1 MQLEGVRPI
10 APLILKLSG
19 LLLTALGALWAVLVI
34 QAPTDSMQG
43 MVQKIIY
50 VHVPCAITSY
60 LGFAITAVSGALYLW
75 KNQDRFDRVAAAG
88 AEVGVIFCTLTILT
102 GPIWARA
109 TWGHWWAWDP
119 RLTVTLMLW
128 FIYLA
133 YLLLRSFTEGSART
147 ARFAAVYG
155 MVGLFAVP
163 LNYFAIDL
171 FGGAAMHPEN
181 LERGSL
187 GAGMRLPFMI
197 GLVTGMMAL
206 VHLVL
211 LRADLGA
218 RRVLAAAS
226 GELRAKEGEF
236 TP

>member
-1 MQLEGVRPI
+1 M
-10 APLILKLSG
+10 LSG
-19 LLLTALGALWAVLVI
+19 LVLVAFLALWAALVI
-34 QAPTDSMQG
+34 NAPIDSAQG
-43 MVQKIIY
+43 VVQKILY

-60 LGFAITAVSGALYLW
+60 LGFAITGLSGALYLW

-133 YLLLRSFTEGSART
+133 YYLLLRSFTEGSART

-155 MVGLFAVP
+155 IVGLFAIP

-187 GAGMRLPFMI
+187 GAGMGWPFAA
-197 GLVTGMMAL
+197 GLMTGVAAL
-206 VHLVL
+206 VHLLL

-218 RRVLAAAS
+218 RRVMAAAS
-226 GELRAKEGEF
+226 GELRVDEGEF
-236 TP
+236 PP